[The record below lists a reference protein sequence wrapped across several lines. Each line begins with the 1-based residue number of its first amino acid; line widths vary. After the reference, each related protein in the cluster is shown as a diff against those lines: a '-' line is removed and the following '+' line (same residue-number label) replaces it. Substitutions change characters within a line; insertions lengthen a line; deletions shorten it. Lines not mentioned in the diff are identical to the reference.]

1 MTIYNGVLNNT
12 TKAPEVLDELKN
24 QRLYLRIKIKI
35 TLVMEHVFIIY
46 MYINATANNVML
58 QLHLWHDFYNIV
70 FLIKHKPYST

>member
-35 TLVMEHVFIIY
+35 KIMLVMEHVFIIY

-58 QLHLWHDFYNIV
+58 QLHL
-70 FLIKHKPYST
+70 